1 MDSATEFLGW
11 QFMEGDD
18 TVTGRQAGE
27 NIETLGDTLAKMM
40 AKTLDDIMPSR
51 GKGPDTW

>member
-1 MDSATEFLGW
+1 
-11 QFMEGDD
+11 MEGDD
-18 TVTGRQAGE
+18 TGRQAGE
-27 NIETLGDTLAKMM
+27 NIKTLGDTLAKMM

>member
-1 MDSATEFLGW
+1 
-11 QFMEGDD
+11 MEGDD
-18 TVTGRQAGE
+18 TVTGREAGE